1 MDKSLSKPFTMCA
14 LIYWEGHEKG
24 GRQVVMDLASHGE
37 LLKLCIVDRKELVWA
52 INREERKLTFF
63 GKVPGTKLEKRR
75 NFGMQNNK

>member
-1 MDKSLSKPFTMCA
+1 
-14 LIYWEGHEKG
+14 
-24 GRQVVMDLASHGE
+24 MDLTSHGE

>member
-1 MDKSLSKPFTMCA
+1 MNNEMFPGRVRGCR
-14 LIYWEGHEKG
+14 W
-24 GRQVVMDLASHGE
+24 GRQVVMDFASHGE